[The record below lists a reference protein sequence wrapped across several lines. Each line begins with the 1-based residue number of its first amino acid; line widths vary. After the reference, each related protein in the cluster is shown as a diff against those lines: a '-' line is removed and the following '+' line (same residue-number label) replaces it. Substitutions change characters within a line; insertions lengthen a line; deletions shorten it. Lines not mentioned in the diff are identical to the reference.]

1 MKDKL
6 MQYKYFRDNFEFQK
20 EQALSEQAYKFV
32 KKNNTM
38 ESKIYCGSGKKRSEN
53 WITATINLA
62 KFKDHVQEYKGHKFL
77 KLNINI
83 LDEADK
89 FGKDVQIT
97 INQFKGKP
105 EQMAGDGGNE
115 FKEPTNDL
123 PF

>member
-1 MKDKL
+1 

-105 EQMAGDGGNE
+105 EQMAGDGDNE
-115 FKEPTNDL
+115 FKPTNDL

>member
-1 MKDKL
+1 

-20 EQALSEQAYKFV
+20 EQAYSEQAFKFAQ
-32 KKNNTM
+32 KKQIM
-38 ESKIYCGSGKKRSEN
+38 ETKKIYCGSGKKRSEN

-62 KFKDHVQEYKGHKFL
+62 KFKDHVQEYEGHKFL

-97 INQFKGKP
+97 INQYKP
-105 EQMAGDGGNE
+105 EV
-115 FKEPTNDL
+115 KEAKQEVKSDNDL